1 MALENVHEVL
11 HDKDNLWLKTAIGDE
26 FYRVLN
32 IFFS

>member
-11 HDKDNLWLKTAIGDE
+11 HDQDNLWLKTAIGDE

-32 IFFS
+32 IDK